1 MVLKKMFEVVMA
13 KGRRLKKVGSDLEAQ
28 KQSVPSSELRI
39 WEQNVVPL
47 ESRINESNNGF
58 SLELANDEI
67 IPKID

>member
-1 MVLKKMFEVVMA
+1 MA
-13 KGRRLKKVGSDLEAQ
+13 KGRRLKKVGSDLEVQ

-39 WEQNVVPL
+39 WEQNVVPSK
-47 ESRINESNNGF
+47 SRINESNNGF

>member
-1 MVLKKMFEVVMA
+1 MA

-47 ESRINESNNGF
+47 ESRINELMNQTMD
-58 SLELANDEI
+58 LAWSWQMMKSF
-67 IPKID
+67 PR

>member
-1 MVLKKMFEVVMA
+1 MFEVVMA
-13 KGRRLKKVGSDLEAQ
+13 KGRRLKKVGSDLEVQ

-39 WEQNVVPL
+39 WEQNVVPSK
-47 ESRINESNNGF
+47 SRINESNNGF